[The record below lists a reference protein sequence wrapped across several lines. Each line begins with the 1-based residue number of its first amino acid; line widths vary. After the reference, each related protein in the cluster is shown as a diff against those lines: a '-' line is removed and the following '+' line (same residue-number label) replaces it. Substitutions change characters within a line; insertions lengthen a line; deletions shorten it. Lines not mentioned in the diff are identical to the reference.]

1 MGKGKW
7 TELESLRSTVRS
19 HSEQEVV
26 YHTGFQTGR
35 CVKTI
40 SWPTSEMLTWES
52 AEGLLLFFSFQPQV
66 MLMVWRPC
74 WEPLWSPRTGPYS
87 CPWSKGSFLLTTS
100 LESHAPE
107 FYQDPVWG
115 RTCSWCLWPFQRSPL
130 KGFAHF
136 VSGSPSW
143 EIILKSE
150 SAAKSTLFL

>member
-1 MGKGKW
+1 MSK
-7 TELESLRSTVRS
+7 
-19 HSEQEVV
+19 QEVV

-40 SWPTSEMLTWES
+40 SWLTSQMLTWES
-52 AEGLLLFFSFQPQV
+52 AEGLLLFFAFQPQV

-100 LESHAPE
+100 LESHALE

-115 RTCSWCLWPFQRSPL
+115 RPCC
-130 KGFAHF
+130 GVCGHF
-136 VSGSPSW
+136 REVLLRVLYLEVLHGKLLSNLRVQLNQLSVYKLVDFLTDGK
-143 EIILKSE
+143 IKSLE
-150 SAAKSTLFL
+150 